1 MGVDEHTILAAD
13 NDFGTVSV
21 CPGGVVHVNLA
32 HYSLKF
38 VPADFTKLA
47 ELIGKARLNLGDRP
61 QLTAGKPHLQV
72 VSRDSQDHNAPDET
86 D

>member
-1 MGVDEHTILAAD
+1 MEEHTILAAD

-21 CPGGVVHVNLA
+21 CPGGVIHVTLA

-38 VPADFTKLA
+38 LPADFTKLA
-47 ELIGKARLNLGDRP
+47 DLIRKARVNLGDRP
-61 QLTAGKPHLQV
+61 QLTSGKPRLQV
-72 VSRDSQDHNAPDET
+72 VSRDPQDHNAPDET